1 MLLSQDT
8 IDDIQAII
16 QAQGMVSNGILSI
29 GIDRDDFPNIKK
41 GNVPIKPSFQVNGN
55 LFFQGIVGGRA
66 AMNGDM
72 ALKPGEIDPFIDQ
85 LLTHN
90 IVFQAE
96 HQHFYDLS
104 PMVWFIHFRMFG
116 DPIEIAEGVKAALN
130 ATSTPFPQRSPNNP
144 TTPLP
149 AEELGR
155 ILGATPSIGANG
167 VVTFDVPRKELI
179 RLAGIRISPY
189 LNIASSIVFEPHG
202 GGEHAAVAPDFALI
216 ASEVNEV
223 VRLMRARDWD
233 IGCLYN
239 QETDEHPQLYFS
251 HEFKTGDSIELAEEI
266 RAALNLTI
274 LNFCPRCGWRFT
286 CAGINSFDPVS
297 SYRGRDA
304 CCDGAGV
311 GAVCGCGCCCG
322 GCGIGGGGRL
332 HPLASA
338 MIATQHAVKN
348 ETRIVL
354 PISEILGGW
363 RCTRM

>member
-1 MLLSQDT
+1 MSNPPTAFLTRRHLLAAGATLSATVLAANLKGNVVFGDESGTDDRESMLLSQDT

-29 GIDRDDFPNIKK
+29 EIDRDDFPNIKK

-167 VVTFDVPRKELI
+167 VVTFDVPRKEVI

-266 RAALNLTI
+266 RAALNLT
-274 LNFCPRCGWRFT
+274 
-286 CAGINSFDPVS
+286 NSKFLS
-297 SYRGRDA
+297 
-304 CCDGAGV
+304 
-311 GAVCGCGCCCG
+311 
-322 GCGIGGGGRL
+322 
-332 HPLASA
+332 
-338 MIATQHAVKN
+338 
-348 ETRIVL
+348 
-354 PISEILGGW
+354 
-363 RCTRM
+363 